1 MNRHQV
7 QRGSTLL
14 ISMIMLVVLT
24 LLVVFSLKSGNTNL
38 RIAGNMQTQAE
49 ASAATQEAIEK
60 VIEQIKVTEDLS
72 LIAAQTVS
80 VTAGP
85 ATYNVQVQA
94 MNTCLVEVP
103 VLNSS
108 LDPTKA
114 NDVPCF
120 EGADGDNAIKSD
132 GTMVSKP
139 SACKQQQ
146 WDIQASVTDTLT
158 GATSS
163 QVQGI
168 SIRVPSTVNCT

>member
-1 MNRHQV
+1 MNLYQA
-7 QRGSTLL
+7 QKGSTLL

-60 VIEQIKVTEDLS
+60 VIEQIKVTDDLS
-72 LIAAQTVS
+72 LIAAQTVT
-80 VTAGP
+80 VTTGP

-103 VLNSS
+103 ILNST

-114 NDVPCF
+114 NDVACF
-120 EGADGDNAIKSD
+120 EGTDGDNAIKAD
-132 GTMVSKP
+132 GTLVSKP

-146 WDIQASVTDTLT
+146 WDIQASVTDAST
-158 GATSS
+158 GATAS